1 MYNIFCF
8 VEDPGASNFLIG
20 LNSKKINFHIY
31 AKNHAKEY
39 LKAYGIKF
47 KTNLNKINY
56 NSFDFF
62 LIGTSEDSNSS
73 WPEIVSK
80 ITKKNIALLVDTP
93 TFVKERLLF
102 LKPSVIDKIDY
113 FFLSDIKSIKELKT
127 LSIDK
132 KKIFTVNPQ
141 KFVYL
146 SKINK
151 KKKSKRIVFFSELSE
166 GINKKKFL
174 KDSEYN
180 LKGFSN
186 QKERTK
192 IVLEEFL
199 LAIKNIK
206 AKFHLLLRI
215 HPKEDINF
223 YKEYLSFFDSIS
235 DTGNNIKILSDC
247 YLAVGLTSNVLA
259 EAAAMRLNVLS
270 ITPKKSEFSW
280 INSKYSDRIHHVCN
294 RRNLSK
300 FFKKLPLDQNF
311 LPIEND
317 KFYLLDR
324 MIIKLLNK
332 TL

>member
-151 KKKSKRIVFFSELSE
+151 KKRAKELFFLANYQK
-166 GINKKKFL
+166 GLIKK
-174 KDSEYN
+174 
-180 LKGFSN
+180 
-186 QKERTK
+186 
-192 IVLEEFL
+192 
-199 LAIKNIK
+199 
-206 AKFHLLLRI
+206 
-215 HPKEDINF
+215 NF
-223 YKEYLSFFDSIS
+223 
-235 DTGNNIKILSDC
+235 
-247 YLAVGLTSNVLA
+247 
-259 EAAAMRLNVLS
+259 
-270 ITPKKSEFSW
+270 
-280 INSKYSDRIHHVCN
+280 
-294 RRNLSK
+294 
-300 FFKKLPLDQNF
+300 
-311 LPIEND
+311 
-317 KFYLLDR
+317 
-324 MIIKLLNK
+324 
-332 TL
+332 